1 MAETKKAPTAAQ
13 KRAEEKKAAEAEAEA
28 EAKKREKEEKAASK
42 QRVEEFAA
50 ALREGTPADAPFGD
64 LSDEERA
71 EALDADAARKDAAVS
86 EKAGE

>member
-1 MAETKKAPTAAQ
+1 MPTKKETEA
-13 KRAEEKKAAEAEAEA
+13 KKAAEAEAEA
-28 EAKKREKEEKAASK
+28 EAKRAAREEKAASK

-50 ALREGTPADAPFGD
+50 ALREGTPADAPFGV
-64 LSDEERA
+64 LTDEERA